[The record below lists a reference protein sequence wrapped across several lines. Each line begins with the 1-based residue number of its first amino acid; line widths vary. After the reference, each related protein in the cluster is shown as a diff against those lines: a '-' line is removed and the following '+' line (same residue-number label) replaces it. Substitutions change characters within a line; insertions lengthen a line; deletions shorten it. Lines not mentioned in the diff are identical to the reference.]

1 MPAPARI
8 RKLRPTPAMA
18 VALLALATGT
28 SGGAYAAVQ
37 VSSPTISACVHHGGG
52 GLYSAHTCTHG
63 DRRLSW
69 NATGPEGPPGAP
81 GFQGPAGPAG
91 PAGAAGPP
99 GVTGPNDAFSGHKAG
114 PVAIPVTEDFSTI
127 ASLPIPAGGS
137 YVIVAKTDL
146 QNLDGFGEGVICE
159 LVASVIRLDGSR
171 RDTEVD
177 RTVAPMQPH
186 GGTEVVLNVADQL
199 SGAGTADL
207 ECFAPTDTEASNI
220 SVTATRV
227 GTLTNTTLP

>member
-18 VALLALATGT
+18 VALLALATGM
-28 SGGAYAAVQ
+28 SGGAYAAAQ
-37 VSSPTISACVHHGGG
+37 VSSPTISACVHNKGG
-52 GLYSAHTCTHG
+52 GLYTAHTCTHG

-69 NATGPEGPPGAP
+69 NATGPEGPPGA
-81 GFQGPAGPAG
+81 GGAEGPAGPPG

-99 GVTGPNDAFSGHKAG
+99 GATALSDAFSGHKSG
-114 PVAIPVTEDFSTI
+114 PVEIPASEDFTTI
-127 ASLPIPAGGS
+127 ASLPIPTGGS
-137 YVIVAKTDL
+137 YVIVAKADL

-159 LVASVIRLDGSR
+159 LVASVIELDGSR
-171 RDTEVD
+171 RNTEVD
-177 RTVAPMQPH
+177 RTLAPMQAH

-199 SGAGTADL
+199 FGAGTADL

-220 SVTATRV
+220 TVSATRV
-227 GTLTNTTLP
+227 GTLANTTLP